1 MLTCWGAPALARR
14 PDEAFMLHAAAND
27 TLPATTLEA
36 QLAQAA
42 RFVRMHSI
50 ASIYHA
56 GSGHPGG
63 AMSSADL
70 FACLYG
76 AEMNVWPK
84 GVADPTRDRFTLSK
98 GHAAPALYAVG
109 AYYGFC
115 DRKESL
121 KLRKLNSPFQ
131 GHPHV
136 LDLPWVETST
146 GSLGQGISVAIGMA
160 IGLRIQ
166 KNPARVYTMLG
177 DGELQEGEV
186 WEAAMSAAHH
196 KLSTLTALIDYNKLQ
211 SDNTNDAIMRLEPL
225 ADKWRA
231 FGWHVQ
237 EIDGHDIAAILAALK
252 LAGESDLP
260 SVIIA
265 HTVKGK
271 GVPYMENI
279 PLWHGSVKFTRQQ
292 AEDALAA
299 LGADAAEIE
308 DFLHV

>member
-1 MLTCWGAPALARR
+1 MNHTAHKTAAE
-14 PDEAFMLHAAAND
+14 PDHAQK
-27 TLPATTLEA
+27 LLA

-76 AEMNVWPK
+76 AEMNVSPRM
-84 GVADPTRDRFTLSK
+84 VADPARDRFTLSK

-115 DRKESL
+115 DPKESL

-160 IGLRIQ
+160 IGLKLQ
-166 KNPARVYTMLG
+166 NNPARVYTMLG

-196 KLSTLTALIDYNKLQ
+196 KLNTLTAVIDYNKLQ
-211 SDNTNDAIMRLEPL
+211 SDNSNAVIMGLEPL

-231 FGWHVQ
+231 FGWDVQ
-237 EIDGHDIAAILAALK
+237 EIDGHDIAAILEALRH
-252 LAGESDLP
+252 AGTTAQP

-265 HTVKGK
+265 HTIKGK

-279 PLWHGSVKFTRQQ
+279 PTWHGSVKFTREQ
-292 AEDALAA
+292 AEEALQA
-299 LGADAAEIE
+299 LGASLADMK
-308 DFLHV
+308 DFLDV